1 LWKHQAGRID
11 FDEPLLKLLQRGW
24 RFREQGPI
32 MGARDGGCWAV
43 TGFRR
48 WARVRVDR
56 LERRDAWAEAV
67 RLALRAA
74 IERRTFLTA
83 PTDGTMRGSPD
94 DPTVFDEER
103 MRLTAMMSHP
113 CDDSAIGLPSLS
125 PDFRGPLSRHL

>member
-1 LWKHQAGRID
+1 
-11 FDEPLLKLLQRGW
+11 
-24 RFREQGPI
+24 
-32 MGARDGGCWAV
+32 
-43 TGFRR
+43 
-48 WARVRVDR
+48 VRVDR

-113 CDDSAIGLPSLS
+113 CDDSANGLPSLS